1 MCIPFLKY
9 FRLRSLWPTTRDYYF
24 MNIHKGQFYQ
34 SIFFICH
41 RNKKLN
47 AKSSVILNVFC
58 DEKSLRLVFK
68 RMEFN
73 HWDGENKAHCFIP
86 KTCFVPIFHI
96 FFFFHDFIL
105 HLKEQIKIWGVNEKC
120 SYYYQIMYTLF
131 KIEWADVFTS
141 FFPLIIIFV
150 L

>member
-1 MCIPFLKY
+1 MQYITHTRTSELCKGQLISKLVFYPSSEDKIGAKSFFITCNMCIALLKY

-96 FFFFHDFIL
+96 FFLLSWF
-105 HLKEQIKIWGVNEKC
+105 
-120 SYYYQIMYTLF
+120 Y
-131 KIEWADVFTS
+131 FT
-141 FFPLIIIFV
+141 F
-150 L
+150 